1 MCAARVS
8 LPPAVKD
15 ITKYVR
21 INKVSEY
28 QYQEAGFGGSA
39 DIFCGTYTQERGS
52 ILNVAI
58 KCIRAND
65 FDGKDR
71 EYENKMIKKLSREL
85 HIWRTLGGCDNI
97 IELLG
102 VITGIGP
109 LPSPVCELCTWN
121 LQAYLERKTPPPK
134 HMKIG

>member
-39 DIFCGTYTQERGS
+39 DIFWYALLVALEGSDGDFGDFSGTYTQERGS
-52 ILNVAI
+52 ILNV
-58 KCIRAND
+58 
-65 FDGKDR
+65 
-71 EYENKMIKKLSREL
+71 SP
-85 HIWRTLGGCDNI
+85 T
-97 IELLG
+97 
-102 VITGIGP
+102 P
-109 LPSPVCELCTWN
+109 PSP
-121 LQAYLERKTPPPK
+121 A
-134 HMKIG
+134 